1 MKKSLIVTIIVTSL
15 ILGGCSSNSASTKTT
30 ASTTTSST
38 SSKTAT
44 TTATDMT
51 TAELAKYDGQNG
63 NPAYVAVNG
72 VIYDV
77 SSAKG
82 WQNGVHRSGVK
93 AGLDQT
99 DMIAQSPHGDS
110 VLQGLPVIGKLK

>member
-1 MKKSLIVTIIVTSL
+1 MNKIIIVTIIFTSL

-30 ASTTTSST
+30 LPSTSST
-38 SSKTAT
+38 TAT
-44 TTATDMT
+44 TTKSTDMT
-51 TAELAKYDGQNG
+51 LKELAKYNGQNG

-77 SSAKG
+77 SNAKE
-82 WQNGVHRSGVK
+82 WQDGMHKDGVK

-99 DMIAQSPHGDS
+99 SMIAQSPHGDS